1 VIIIHR
7 LADGGKMAQLTAM
20 DFRSDALSPTAR
32 ALALLIVISAAV
44 SLSFEYMS
52 SQLDHPDEQALQVL
66 WRLARYFT
74 ILTNTLVLISFF
86 AVVTLRRKL
95 GALWMGGLA
104 VWITVTG
111 AVYHL
116 LLASLHQGISFY
128 ADFGL
133 HTLTPVL
140 AMLWWLV
147 FTQKS
152 GLGLG
157 AAILWLFW
165 PGLYI
170 LYALWR
176 GSLDGTYPYFFLDPA
191 QVGWDGVTIWSA
203 MLGLGFLVLGLIY
216 GWIGRVLR

>member
-1 VIIIHR
+1 
-7 LADGGKMAQLTAM
+7 MAQLTAM
-20 DFRSDALSPTAR
+20 DFRSSTLSPTAR

-44 SLSFEYMS
+44 SLSFEFMAT
-52 SQLDHPDEQALQVL
+52 QLDHPTDSALQIL

-74 ILTNTLVLISFF
+74 ILTNLLVLISFF
-86 AVVTLRRKL
+86 AIVSLRRKL

-116 LLASLHQGISFY
+116 LLASVHQGLSLY

-140 AMLWWLV
+140 TMLWWLI
-147 FTQKS
+147 FAPK
-152 GLGLG
+152 GNLGLG
-157 AAILWLFW
+157 PAILWLFW
-165 PGLYI
+165 PALYI

-176 GSLDGTYPYFFLDPA
+176 GTRDGDYPYFFIDPA
-191 QVGWDGVTIWSA
+191 QVGWDGVAIWSA
-203 MLGLGFLVLGLIY
+203 MLGLGFLALGLVY
-216 GWIGRVLR
+216 SWIGRIARR